1 MEHMGKDNP
10 NTYESIE
17 LFQSETY
24 EGISIKFYSSGSFY
38 LTGKLGYGSEKMRQG
53 QKIFQIL

>member
-38 LTGKLGYGSEKMRQG
+38 LTGKLGYGSEKMRQR
-53 QKIFQIL
+53 